1 MMTHA
6 SSPLDLTI
14 SPCLPEELPAVCTL
28 LAHSFGDIFGSLVRL
43 DEQQLVALLM
53 QTWAPYAIAA
63 DRTQIAARADG
74 QMVGV
79 IGLQWYAGS
88 QAAAGYALPYFG
100 SLSRQYGFWNMCRF
114 AAGMSA
120 LEHTPHQGEGYIE
133 HIATATAYRGRGIAR
148 SLLQWA
154 RQHMSAYDWERLT
167 LHVSYNNVNAIHLYK
182 KEGFQ
187 HISSHSSWTRQL
199 LLHEP
204 GWHYM
209 SWKPGQLP
217 PRTNIPDDTTL
228 SFI

>member
-1 MMTHA
+1 MMTSA

-14 SPCLPEELPAVCTL
+14 SPCLSEELPAVCTL

-43 DEQQLVALLM
+43 DEQQLVTLLM
-53 QTWAPYAIAA
+53 QTWAPYALAA
-63 DRTQIAARADG
+63 NRTQIAARADG

-88 QAAAGYALPYFG
+88 QAVYSALPHFG

-120 LEHTPHQGEGYIE
+120 LEHTPRPGEGYIE
-133 HIATATAYRGRGIAR
+133 HIATAAAYRGRGIAR
-148 SLLQWA
+148 SLLQWT
-154 RQHMSAYDWERLT
+154 RQHMSAYDWNHLT
-167 LHVSYNNVNAIHLYK
+167 LHVSYNNDNAINLYE

-187 HISSHSSWTRQL
+187 NISSHSSWTRL

-209 SWKPGQLP
+209 GWKPDQP
-217 PRTNIPDDTTL
+217 
-228 SFI
+228 